1 MSAAD
6 MRRAPS
12 AILAMLLCGCSNE
25 AREIGPTVPQ
35 TAPASERD
43 PRIAYYQGNFGQVAQ
58 GGRYFLY
65 YGCAGCH
72 GDGAPG
78 ARDLT
83 DGRWKRGGGF
93 AAVFTSI
100 AHGHGDRAYATRIPV
115 EPLWQLTAYV
125 RDLERHTPEK
135 RRRQALDQQAEPQ
148 GAAWWGPQ

>member
-1 MSAAD
+1 MQRARAAV
-6 MRRAPS
+6 
-12 AILAMLLCGCSNE
+12 LAMLLCGCSNE

-35 TAPASERD
+35 TAPIGEQD
-43 PRIAYYQGNFGQVAQ
+43 PRIAYYQDNFGQVAQ

-78 ARDLT
+78 ARALT

-125 RDLERHTPEK
+125 RDLQRHTPEK

-148 GAAWWGPQ
+148 EATWSGPQ

>member
-1 MSAAD
+1 
-6 MRRAPS
+6 
-12 AILAMLLCGCSNE
+12 MLLCGCSNE

-35 TAPASERD
+35 TAPIGERD
-43 PRIAYYQGNFGQVAQ
+43 PRIAYYQDNFGQVAQ
-58 GGRYFLY
+58 GGRYFRY

-72 GDGAPG
+72 DDGAPG

-100 AHGHGDRAYATRIPV
+100 AHGHGERAYATRIPV

-125 RDLERHTPEK
+125 RDLQRHTPEK
-135 RRRQALDQQAEPQ
+135 RRRQALDQQAEPR